1 MSGDAPT
8 KPDCLPADLST
19 AAAEAAEAEAA
30 RRPIE
35 TIVNPDPRV
44 DYLVRL
50 DGAVGAL
57 GAGSGNG
64 ETGAQVR
71 LVFVPDKR
79 ILPGDAFPTYL
90 ARLAEREEATGGE
103 PERLALRILD
113 DLNDELVPRWLQVTI
128 TTADGRRVLV
138 EDRQPKWD
146 DKALLA
152 RVQGL

>member
-1 MSGDAPT
+1 MTGDAP
-8 KPDCLPADLST
+8 DLPTDLST

-35 TIVNPDPRV
+35 TAANPDPRI

-50 DGAVGAL
+50 DGAVQGPDGA
-57 GAGSGNG
+57 
-64 ETGAQVR
+64 AQLR

-79 ILPGDAFPTYL
+79 ILQAHALPAYL
-90 ARLAEREEATGGE
+90 ESLGESDGPASDE

-113 DLNDELVPRWLQVTI
+113 DLNDELVPRWLQVTV

>member
-1 MSGDAPT
+1 MSDA
-8 KPDCLPADLST
+8 PADLPTDLSA
-19 AAAEAAEAEAA
+19 AAAEAAKAEAA

-35 TIVNPDPRV
+35 TAPNPDPRI

-50 DGAVGAL
+50 DGAVRA
-57 GAGSGNG
+57 ADAD
-64 ETGAQVR
+64 AQVR

-79 ILPGDAFPTYL
+79 ILPAEALPAYL
-90 ARLAEREEATGGE
+90 SGLGKTAAPGE

-113 DLNDELVPRWLQVTI
+113 DLNDELVPRWLQVTV